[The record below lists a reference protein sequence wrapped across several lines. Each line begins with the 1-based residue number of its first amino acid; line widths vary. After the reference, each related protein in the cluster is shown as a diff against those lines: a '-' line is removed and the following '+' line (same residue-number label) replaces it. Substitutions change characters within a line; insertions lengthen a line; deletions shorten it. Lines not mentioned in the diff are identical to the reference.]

1 MIQYLLDT
9 DIVIYTMKNKPPVVR
24 EAFERFH
31 EEIAISSVTLME
43 LYYGV
48 ERSSEK
54 SRNLKS
60 VEGLSARL
68 TVLDYDTRAAKH
80 TAEIRA
86 TLAGAGTPI
95 GPYDGMI
102 AGQARSCGFVLITN
116 NEREFKRVDGLRLEN
131 WTKKQK

>member
-9 DIVIYTMKNKPPVVR
+9 DIVIHTMKNKPPLVR

-31 EEIAISSVTLME
+31 EEIAIYSVTLME

-54 SRNLKS
+54 RRNIKS
-60 VEGLSARL
+60 VEGLAARL
-68 TVLDYDTRAAKH
+68 TVVDYDMHAAKH

-86 TLAGAGTPI
+86 TLANVGTPI
-95 GPYDGMI
+95 GPYNVMI
-102 AGQARSCGFVLITN
+102 AGQARACRFVLVTN
-116 NEREFKRVDGLRLEN
+116 NEREFNRVDGLRLKN
-131 WTKKQK
+131 WAKK

>member
-9 DIVIYTMKNKPPVVR
+9 DIVIYTMKNKPPLVR

-54 SRNLKS
+54 RRNIKS
-60 VEGLSARL
+60 VEGLAARL
-68 TVLDYDTRAAKH
+68 TVVDYDMHAAKH

-86 TLAGAGTPI
+86 TLASVGTPI
-95 GPYDGMI
+95 GPYDAMI
-102 AGQARSCGFVLITN
+102 AGQARACGFVLVTN
-116 NEREFKRVDGLRLEN
+116 NEREFKRVDGLRLKN
-131 WTKKQK
+131 WAKK